1 MKFQTKRFG
10 AIDVDET
17 RVIRMKGGI
26 LGFEHLLT
34 YTLLIQDPHNPLW
47 WLQSL
52 EDDGLAFVVTDPLVI
67 RADYRPEIPRAA
79 LAFLD
84 IMQEGALS
92 LLAIVTIR
100 SQPFRVTANLRAPL
114 VINAETRVG
123 GQVVLDDETYQVR
136 QEIIPPTAAERG
148 LAAVCVAGP

>member
-17 RVIRMKGGI
+17 RLIRMKGGI
-26 LGFEHLLT
+26 LGFEHLIT

-52 EDDGLAFVVTDPLVI
+52 EDDGLAFVVTDPLI
-67 RADYRPEIPRAA
+67 IQADYHPEIPRAA

-84 IMQEGALS
+84 ITREETLS
-92 LLAIVTIR
+92 LLTIVTIR

-136 QEIIPPTAAERG
+136 HEIIASTTSERG
-148 LAAVCVAGP
+148 LAAASAAGP